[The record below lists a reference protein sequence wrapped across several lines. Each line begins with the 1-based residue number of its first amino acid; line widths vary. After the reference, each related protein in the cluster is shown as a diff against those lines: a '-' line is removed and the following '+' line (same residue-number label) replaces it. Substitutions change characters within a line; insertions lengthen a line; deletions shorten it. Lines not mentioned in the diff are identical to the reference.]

1 MAYEIGGRADK
12 YGNRFEYNWT
22 ISRLLDVL
30 NEKIS
35 YVVIEA
41 IGDDEKGVDLWIG
54 NKDGSREGQQC
65 KGRAGSE
72 DYWTYSSVNAKG
84 IFINW
89 KAQLERNESSRV
101 SLVSPLPFTLFEDL
115 LQRAKD
121 TDIANSKRFY
131 DFQTKKSG
139 AKTVTLF
146 HQYCGVMGLD
156 YTKQEDLQKAI
167 NYLSRTYLRQVAD
180 FEQKELLLEKINLL
194 FIGNEDDIY
203 AKFLE
208 YILTE
213 NIYGKPIDVSSLTAF
228 CNNSGFVFRNL
239 ANDSRILPA
248 INSLNDEYKDSFR
261 SLSIGLIE
269 RKEDAICTQWISKG
283 DSVIIHGYAGA
294 GKSGCA
300 ENIIRSLEDSGILY
314 LAIKLDKRI
323 PKDTSEIWANSMG
336 LPGSVSH
343 CLNAVSPVK
352 SAVLILDQLDAL
364 RWTQAHS
371 GEALSICTKIL
382 REIELINAE
391 RANKIS
397 VVMICR
403 SYDLE
408 NDNSIKNL
416 FKKSK
421 NEKNTIVWQK
431 VCIGKLQQDTIKS
444 IVGASFDSFSVK
456 TQELLAIASNLYIWE
471 QLGEEQKKKDIYTTP
486 QLVREWWKQLKSK
499 ADRSHLSSDK
509 LEDIKKQYV
518 EFCDRSGRI
527 SVPESRLKMPQDYC
541 DFLQSNGF
549 LVLSGNMVSLVHQ
562 SILDCFFAEYMLD
575 VFYEGKNLIDIIGD
589 KKKQT
594 PGRRYQVQMFLQQ
607 LLEESEDDFL
617 RVGDKLLELT
627 EIRYSFKYVFLEIL
641 SQITELDDN
650 VFKTV
655 HKYLGI
661 PEWQTHFINTVILGK
676 RVYIQRLREC
686 GCLDDWMKTEEM
698 GNKVIALY
706 AQISPNCTDEDID
719 FIEKY
724 ALDSQIGKQ
733 WDWCFRRNIN
743 EDTDN
748 FFELRMKFY
757 EKFPEYIDQYM
768 EITSMMKVCEIRT
781 VRLLALMLE
790 HKAKQHE
797 KNLYRYEEEYVL
809 GNEEIFIKQYKNV
822 VEILLPFVPKEQ
834 QQMFSDWS
842 GKYFNSNTL
851 ERTCIQIIKKANR
864 QFAQQEPELLLKML
878 SDYMGTGSSLH
889 NEIVLDALRYLSE
902 AYANYVI
909 EYLCQPFDTVVFED
923 TSGNGNE
930 LLLAKM
936 VIEKFSKICNDSEY
950 SKLEYKIIHY
960 NTPDA
965 KQRLERRMS
974 YNKNRNTNGFT
985 VYWRYWGDLQKE
997 LLCVLPGERMSKEAV
1012 ELRKVLERSI
1022 DEHIIY
1028 YYDVDHSAKNVVSP
1042 VTGKKLNYKV
1052 WESIISNKRIQSE
1065 HFRHWRETETAFIES
1080 SLSDF
1085 ASDFRQSVSNEPDIF
1100 LTGMLSC
1107 KKEVNEAF
1115 VDALI
1120 RGLAYSDKLDTVT
1133 NSDIEKMFRRY
1144 GYDYESERAE
1154 VYCHIIEKK
1163 KDVFWSESTL
1173 KMLIDIAENH
1183 KNPEVGNPV
1192 VKGEDD
1198 DNVHTVEMIESNAIN
1213 SVRGVAAE
1221 AIGHLLWERSDLL
1234 ECFKETIEKM
1244 AIDENPIVRFSSLY
1258 ALWPSYNIDR
1268 IWAKTEIVKVFL
1280 SDYRMMGFRDRRMFF
1295 MLHDEYGKQLCDGLR
1310 IGFYSVDERLQK
1322 VHGYTISEMFL
1333 HHGEFSDIIDN
1344 YGNLN
1349 QVQRDAIVH
1358 MFIIYLEIER
1368 YREKAKQNLAKF
1380 LECISNFNEIE
1391 NSWIQIF
1398 HKNRLIL
1405 SEDKDF
1411 LMKIMTSGIKHK
1423 LLYSFTRYIEENGGI
1438 LDFSDIIISMS
1449 HRILNY
1455 ANDLQETRW
1464 EIEQYIPKLV
1474 LALYDESSEGKTEQE
1489 KEISLQCLD
1498 IWDLLFEK
1506 RIGGTRMLAEKMMEV

>member
-65 KGRAGSE
+65 KGRSGSE
-72 DYWTYSSVNAKG
+72 DHWTYSSVNEKG

-89 KAQLERNESSRV
+89 KGQLERGESNRV

-115 LQRAKD
+115 LQRARD
-121 TDIANSKRFY
+121 TDIANPQLFY
-131 DFQTKKSG
+131 DFQIKKSG
-139 AKTVTLF
+139 TKTVTLF

-156 YTKQEDLQKAI
+156 YTRQEDLQKAI
-167 NYLSRTYLRQVAD
+167 NYLSRTYLRQAAD
-180 FEQKELLLEKINLL
+180 FEQKELLLEKMNLL
-194 FIGNEDDIY
+194 FIGNIDDIY

-213 NIYGKPIDVSSLTAF
+213 NIYGKQIDVLSLTAF
-228 CNNSGFVFRNL
+228 CNNCGFVFRNL
-239 ANDSRILPA
+239 ANDNRILPA
-248 INSLNDEYKDSFR
+248 INNLNDEYKDSFR

-269 RKEDAICTQWISKG
+269 RKEAAICTQWIAKG
-283 DSVIIHGYAGA
+283 NSVIIHGYAGA

-343 CLNAVSPVK
+343 CLNAVSPAK

-382 REIELINAE
+382 REIELINLE
-391 RANKIS
+391 RTNKIS

-408 NDNSIKNL
+408 NDNSIKKL
-416 FKKSK
+416 FEKSQGE
-421 NEKNTIVWQK
+421 EKAIVWQK
-431 VCIGKLQQDTIKS
+431 VCIGKLQRDTIRTV
-444 IVGASFDSFSVK
+444 VGATFDAFSSK

-471 QLGEEQKKKDIYTTP
+471 QLSEEQKKKDIYTTL

-499 ADRSHLSSDK
+499 ADRSHLSSEK

-518 EFCDRSGRI
+518 KFCDHSGRI

-549 LVLSGNMVSLVHQ
+549 FVLSGSMISLVHQ

-575 VFYEGKNLIDIIGD
+575 AYYEGKDLTDIIGD

-594 PGRRYQVQMFLQQ
+594 PGRRYQVQMYLQQ

-617 RVGDKLLELT
+617 QVGDNLLKLI

-650 VFKTV
+650 VFRIV

-661 PEWQTHFINTVILGK
+661 PEWQAHFINTVILGK
-676 RVYIQRLREC
+676 RAYIQRLREC

-698 GNKVIALY
+698 SNSVIALY
-706 AQISPNCTDEDID
+706 AQISPNYTDVDID

-724 ALDSQIGKQ
+724 ALDSENGKQ
-733 WDWCFRRNIN
+733 WNWCFRGNIKK
-743 EDTDN
+743 DTDN

-757 EKFPEYIDQYM
+757 DKFPECVDQYM
-768 EITSMMKVCEIRT
+768 EITSMMKECEIRT
-781 VRLLALMLE
+781 VRVLALMLK
-790 HKAKQHE
+790 HKVKKHE
-797 KNLYRYEEEYVL
+797 KNLYRYEEEYIL
-809 GNEEIFIKQYKNV
+809 GNEDMFIEQYRNV
-822 VEILLPFVPKEQ
+822 VEILLPFVPKDQ
-834 QQMFSDWS
+834 QRLFSGWS
-842 GKYFNSNTL
+842 EKYFSRNTL
-851 ERTCIQIIKKANR
+851 ERVCIQIIKKANR
-864 QFAQQEPELLLKML
+864 QFAQQEPELLLQML
-878 SDYMGTGSSLH
+878 SDYMGTGNALH

-902 AYANYVI
+902 SYADYVI
-909 EYLCQPFDTVVFED
+909 EYLCQSFDTVVFED
-923 TSGNGNE
+923 TSGNGNK

-936 VIEKFSKICNDSEY
+936 VIEKFSKICNDSNY
-950 SKLEYKIIHY
+950 SKLEYIITHY
-960 NTPDA
+960 TTPDA
-965 KQRLERRMS
+965 KHRLEERMS
-974 YNKNRNTNGFT
+974 YNKNRTQNGFI

-997 LLCVLPGERMSKEAV
+997 LLCALPDERMSKEAM
-1012 ELRKVLERSI
+1012 ELKWMLYRSN
-1022 DEHIIY
+1022 DNYSIY
-1028 YYDVDHSAKNVVSP
+1028 QYDLDQGMKNVVSP

-1052 WESIISNKRIQSE
+1052 WESIISNKKIPSTC
-1065 HFRHWRETETAFIES
+1065 FRRWRETKTAFIES
-1080 SLSDF
+1080 SLSNF
-1085 ASDFRQSVSNEPDIF
+1085 ANDFRQSVSNEPDIF

-1107 KKEVNEAF
+1107 KKDVNEVF

-1120 RGLAYSDKLDTVT
+1120 RGLAYSDKLHKVN

-1154 VYCHIIEKK
+1154 VYCHIIESKE
-1163 KDVFWSESTL
+1163 DSFWSEDTL
-1173 KMLIDIAENH
+1173 RMLIDIAENH
-1183 KNPEVGNPV
+1183 ENPKLGNPV
-1192 VKGEDD
+1192 VKSEDD

-1221 AIGHLLWERSDLL
+1221 AIGHLLWDRNDLL

-1244 AIDENPIVRFSSLY
+1244 VIDENPIVRFSSLY

-1268 IWAKTEIVKVFL
+1268 TWARTEIVKVFL
-1280 SDYRMMGFRDRRMFF
+1280 SDYRMMGYRDRRMFF
-1295 MLHDEYGKQLCDGLR
+1295 MLYDEYGKQLCDGIR
-1310 IGFYSVDERLQK
+1310 TGFYSDDEHLQK
-1322 VHGYTISEMFL
+1322 VHGYTISEMYL
-1333 HHGEFSDIIDN
+1333 RYEEFSDIIDN
-1344 YGNLN
+1344 YYNLN
-1349 QVQRDAIVH
+1349 QVQQDAIVH
-1358 MFIIYLEIER
+1358 MFIIYLKIEK
-1368 YREKAKQNLAKF
+1368 YREKAKQNLIKF
-1380 LECISNFNEIE
+1380 LECINDPSEIG
-1391 NSWIQIF
+1391 NSWIQVF
-1398 HKNRLIL
+1398 HENRLIL

-1411 LMKIMTSGIKHK
+1411 LLKIMTSKINQR
-1423 LLYSFTRYIEENGGI
+1423 LLYSFARYIEENGGI

-1455 ANDLQETRW
+1455 TNDLQETRW
-1464 EIEQYIPKLV
+1464 EIEQDIPKLV
-1474 LALYDESSEGKTEQE
+1474 LALYDETSEGKTEQE

-1506 RIGGTRMLAEKMMEV
+1506 RIGGTRMLAEKMLEV